1 MQSIVNRRTALAAI
15 GTVGTLA
22 AIPAAAATTNQSTDR
37 SAWDQAFRRMEHTK
51 SVADADSAVF
61 DKIAAAWEA
70 GRPSMDAIHW
80 REFSIVNGFGQD
92 RFHVAYMLDV
102 EAEWQDFLSRENKT
116 WWAPDPAHNKRT
128 KERRRAALD
137 SVLEFRR
144 KNEEHNRATGYTQ
157 AAERNDRLDEARYN
171 AKWDLIRTP
180 APDGEALLWKLETLF
195 GPDACH
201 DGSVTPWSE
210 EAIAPVMAD
219 ARRLLSHG
227 RA

>member
-1 MQSIVNRRTALAAI
+1 MNNELTRRAALAA
-15 GTVGTLA
+15 LA
-22 AIPAAAATTNQSTDR
+22 GAPVSMMVLGIPAAARASEDR
-37 SAWDQAFRRMEHTK
+37 TAWDRAFTIYQRAK
-51 SVADADSAVF
+51 AAADADSAAF
-61 DKIAAAWEA
+61 DPLEEA
-70 GRPSMDAIHW
+70 YRASYPSMD
-80 REFSIVNGFGQD
+80 SIDFRQLSVFNGFGHD
-92 RFHVAYMLDV
+92 RLHIAYKMDV
-102 EAEWQDFLSRENKT
+102 EQEWQEFLARENKT
-116 WWAPDPAHNKRT
+116 WWALDPEQNRKT

-144 KNEEHNRATGYTQ
+144 KVEEHGRDTSYTQ

-171 AKWDLIRTP
+171 AKWELIRTP

-195 GPDACH
+195 GPDASH